1 MTGSRID
8 ALSGS
13 RRTAI
18 APALAGAA
26 ICASLAAAALTGC
39 GGSKA
44 SSTGASSAPAPTTR
58 STASTTT
65 APAPSVG
72 VSREVSPGVIR
83 AAAQDVSATMHVS
96 GHRPKVD
103 AAWPISFAVTR
114 AGKPA
119 KAEVRYQYLFA
130 GQVVARRSHYRFKGA
145 FRDVFKWPSSAVGY
159 PLTFRAVVTSA
170 GVTLDLDYPVQVQ
183 R

>member
-8 ALSGS
+8 ALSGW
-13 RRTAI
+13 RTTI
-18 APALAGAA
+18 AAGSLARAAVGAW
-26 ICASLAAAALTGC
+26 LAAAALMGC

-44 SSTGASSAPAPTTR
+44 SSTGASSARAPTTR
-58 STASTTT
+58 STTATT

-72 VSREVSPGVIR
+72 VSHEVSPGVVR
-83 AAAQDVSATMHVS
+83 SAAQDVSATMNVS

-103 AAWPISFAVTR
+103 AAWPVHLIVTR

-145 FRDVFKWPSSAVGY
+145 FHDVFKWPPSAVGY